1 MQAAPILK
9 MANLKEELIQLEKR
23 VLSLGSRVETSLELS
38 IESVKR
44 GTDRSYDEIRELE
57 EAIDR
62 SQLEIDGE
70 AIRLLANHSPAGE
83 DLRLILAINHI
94 NAALERIGDQ
104 SVNIAKYVRQMKEA
118 GADRFVGH
126 FHPMLNLAQSMVAD
140 SLEAF
145 AQRDLTLAEA
155 VMDRDEQVD
164 ILDKMIS
171 REILKGEHLNPS
183 LSWKEGAPVAFAQ
196 IMLSR
201 AIERAADRACNICQ
215 EVFFIVEGKDLRH
228 QIA

>member
-1 MQAAPILK
+1 

>member
-1 MQAAPILK
+1 MQTAEITR
-9 MANLKEELIQLEKR
+9 MTNLKEELLQLEKR
-23 VLSLGSRVETSLELS
+23 VHALGRRVESSLELS

-44 GTDRSYDEIRELE
+44 GTDHSYEEIREME
-57 EAIDR
+57 DQIDR
-62 SQLEIDGE
+62 SQLEIDSE
-70 AIRLLANHSPAGE
+70 AIRLLAEYSPIAA
-83 DLRLILAINHI
+83 DLRLILSVNHI

-104 SVNIAKYVRQMKEA
+104 SVNIAKYVRQMKAA

-126 FHPMLNLAQSMVAD
+126 FHPMLNLVQSMVSD

-145 AQRDLTLAEA
+145 AQRDLLLAEA

-171 REILKGEHLNPS
+171 REILKGEHLDPA

-228 QIA
+228 QPA

>member
-9 MANLKEELIQLEKR
+9 MANLKEELIQLEQR
-23 VLSLGSRVETSLELS
+23 VLSLGSRVESSLELS

-44 GTDRSYDEIRELE
+44 GTDRSYNEIRELE

-215 EVFFIVEGKDLRH
+215 EIFFIVEGKDLRH

>member
-9 MANLKEELIQLEKR
+9 MSNLKEELIQLEKR
-23 VLSLGSRVETSLELS
+23 VLSLGARVESSLELS
-38 IESVKR
+38 VESVKR
-44 GTDRSYDEIRELE
+44 GTDRSYNEIRELE

-70 AIRLLANHSPAGE
+70 AIRLLANHSPVGE